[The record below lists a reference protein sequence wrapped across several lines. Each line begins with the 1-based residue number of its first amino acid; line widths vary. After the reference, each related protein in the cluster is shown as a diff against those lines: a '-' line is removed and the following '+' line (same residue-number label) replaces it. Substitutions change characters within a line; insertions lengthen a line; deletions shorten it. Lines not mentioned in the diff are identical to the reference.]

1 MADRPTSS
9 SARKRLPV
17 NPSLEHLQKQAK
29 RHAKQ
34 QPDLTLAK
42 AQHELAKA
50 YGCRDWVELT
60 RVVATMN
67 RQASRDAFEE
77 LPKAANAQ
85 DLDRIKAILAS
96 GEFTQHDLDLALARS
111 VLRFDERGEIARLL
125 LDHGADPDGQ
135 YGSAGY
141 GPIVFVTGEGLDPEG
156 LAFLLDAGCDVT
168 FPPIDTK
175 YGKHGVMSHW
185 LGTYVRGRNE
195 PKHRGLSLLLDA
207 GAPIPEHVTPEMMAI
222 HLGDTTEL
230 GRLLDANPDLVHR
243 RYPDMPY
250 GNMRLRGATLLHLA
264 IDFQEAEC
272 VDLLL
277 DRGANINAQADVVT
291 DDEGDAFGGQSPIF
305 HAIGSWMGH
314 GRSLLKSLVERLGND
329 INWIVKGRI
338 KFYDGVKGP
347 FSAQEWLLQNADEL
361 AIVRAVTHDDGSANA
376 GLDRDTLDS
385 FGKAL
390 VGKGGDIDRVRR
402 MLDREP
408 RLASCNPWS
417 PGWAGSAVEA
427 VAGMCVWHKP
437 AEHAIAR
444 LLVERGATC
453 SLQTAA
459 RAGLL
464 SEVKRE
470 ADERG
475 WVFNEVDVKGRTL
488 MYRAAC
494 VYGKFHEGEAVADYL
509 IEKGA
514 RVDLFSACTL
524 GMLDRVQALLA
535 DDASLATKPDPEGMT
550 ALHWAVRNRRNPDNA
565 APIVAALLDAGAD
578 LEAVNS
584 TEDGMR
590 PLHHC
595 GEWSSPPEVVDL
607 LLDRG
612 ADVNALATESRW
624 TPLDYAIDSGRD
636 DMAELLRQRGG
647 KRRDDLDLRE
657 AVASGDV
664 DGVSRRLDANPALLA
679 PALWPPAIFQ
689 ARSLPMTRMLLDRGL
704 DPNQCAAPRKPLHL
718 AVDRGL
724 VDIVALLLDRGA
736 DPDVVDG
743 ENLTPLELAAGAVSG
758 QRPPDAD
765 RSVALLRRAGAAVTP
780 FTALLLNDDAAAIAA
795 FQGDPSWL
803 RVRGWQFF
811 TPLAAAARAARR
823 PVVEWLLDAG
833 VAPDAADD
841 GENSPLWFACQSDA
855 PPDDRIEVA
864 RLLLDRGADPNRRC
878 EEGTTPLH
886 FAAWRGPAA
895 MVRLLIERG
904 GDADAADQAGRTPLD
919 YALDRGRDDTAEVL
933 RSSGGKTRDEL

>member
-9 SARKRLPV
+9 SARKHFPV

-29 RHAKQ
+29 RRAKQ

-42 AQHELAKA
+42 AQHLLVKE

-60 RVVATMN
+60 RVVATMS

-77 LPKAANAQ
+77 LPKAVNAR
-85 DLDRIKAILAS
+85 DLDQIKAILAS
-96 GEFTQHDLDLALARS
+96 GEFTQHDLDLALACS
-111 VLRFDERGEIARLL
+111 ALRFDERGEIARLL

-141 GPIVFVTGEGLDPEG
+141 GPIVFLTGEGLEPEG

-168 FPPIDTK
+168 FAPIDTK

-195 PKHRGLSLLLDA
+195 PKHRGLRLLLDA
-207 GAPIPEHVTPEMMAI
+207 
-222 HLGDTTEL
+222 D
-230 GRLLDANPDLVHR
+230 PDLVHR
-243 RYPDMPY
+243 RYSDMPY
-250 GNMRLRGATLLHLA
+250 GHMRLRGATLLHLA

-291 DDEGDAFGGQSPIF
+291 DDEGDTFGGQSPIF
-305 HAIGSWMGH
+305 HAIDSWMGY
-314 GRSLLKSLVERLGND
+314 GRTLLKSLVERLGND
-329 INWIVKGRI
+329 INWTVEGSI

-347 FSAQEWLLQNADEL
+347 FTARQWLEQNLDEL
-361 AIVRAVTHDDGSANA
+361 AIVRAATKDAGEANA
-376 GLDRDTLDS
+376 GIPAEMLND

-408 RLASCNPWS
+408 RLANCNPWS

-444 LLVERGATC
+444 LLVERGAMC

-535 DDASLATKPDPEGMT
+535 DDASLATEPDPEGMT
-550 ALHWAVRNRRNPDNA
+550 ALHWAVRNRRDPGNA
-565 APIVAALLDAGAD
+565 VVIVEALLDAGAD
-578 LEAVNS
+578 FEAVNP

-595 GEWSSPPEVVDL
+595 GEWSSPREVAEL
-607 LLDRG
+607 LIDRG
-612 ADVNALATESRW
+612 ADVNARAGESGW
-624 TPLDYAIDSGRD
+624 TPLDYAIDRGRD
-636 DMAELLRQRGG
+636 EMASLLR
-647 KRRDDLDLRE
+647 
-657 AVASGDV
+657 
-664 DGVSRRLDANPALLA
+664 
-679 PALWPPAIFQ
+679 
-689 ARSLPMTRMLLDRGL
+689 
-704 DPNQCAAPRKPLHL
+704 
-718 AVDRGL
+718 
-724 VDIVALLLDRGA
+724 
-736 DPDVVDG
+736 
-743 ENLTPLELAAGAVSG
+743 
-758 QRPPDAD
+758 
-765 RSVALLRRAGAAVTP
+765 
-780 FTALLLNDDAAAIAA
+780 
-795 FQGDPSWL
+795 
-803 RVRGWQFF
+803 
-811 TPLAAAARAARR
+811 
-823 PVVEWLLDAG
+823 
-833 VAPDAADD
+833 
-841 GENSPLWFACQSDA
+841 
-855 PPDDRIEVA
+855 
-864 RLLLDRGADPNRRC
+864 
-878 EEGTTPLH
+878 
-886 FAAWRGPAA
+886 
-895 MVRLLIERG
+895 ERG
-904 GDADAADQAGRTPLD
+904 GVVG
-919 YALDRGRDDTAEVL
+919 DRGE
-933 RSSGGKTRDEL
+933 